1 MKTKL
6 ARFPQPLTASLSH
19 CWKTSVWR
27 RVVQE
32 WNMSLKKMAVH
43 QTLELYFLNNLWSC
57 GILTSNEKKIA
68 QHQASVVLFSLY
80 FNLDIFSAA
89 AENFS
94 KSHLDSEKGISE
106 QLHLSRNFNAGRTDT
121 SKPIVHKHKSCSGC
135 LKSEC
140 YAMLYLFRFFFF
152 SAPVLLKKDKS
163 CLLQQ
168 ILVNPKPSRD
178 LFADYNGLV
187 VRDCL

>member
-1 MKTKL
+1 M
-6 ARFPQPLTASLSH
+6 
-19 CWKTSVWR
+19 
-27 RVVQE
+27 E
-32 WNMSLKKMAVH
+32 VH
-43 QTLELYFLNNLWSC
+43 QTLELYFLNNMRSC

-68 QHQASVVLFSLY
+68 HQTSVVLFSLH

-121 SKPIVHKHKSCSGC
+121 SKPIVHKQKSCSGC
-135 LKSEC
+135 C
-140 YAMLYLFRFFFF
+140 VLYLFQGFFFF

-187 VRDCL
+187 V